1 MFCPECGD
9 EYREGF
15 EKCGYCGVPLVHALP
30 AEDESPREE
39 MAVLLKT
46 PDVGKLAIVKS
57 LLESAKIHYMVQ
69 GEGAVSLFPTAYSG
83 GFFNPEA
90 HGAEVLVCNGDL
102 DAATELLKSAEPDLD
117 KLGKES

>member
-15 EKCGYCGVPLVHALP
+15 EKCAYCDVPLVHELP
-30 AEDESPREE
+30 TEDAAPQEE

-57 LLESAKIHYMVQ
+57 LLESAGIPYVVQ
-69 GEGAVSLFPTAYSG
+69 GEDAVSLFPTAYSS

-90 HGAEVLVCNGDL
+90 HGAEVLVPGPDVE
-102 DAATELLKSAEPDLD
+102 AARQVLQSAEPDLD

>member
-9 EYREGF
+9 EYRDGF
-15 EKCGYCGVPLVHALP
+15 EKCGYCGVPLVHTLP
-30 AEDESPREE
+30 DEEQAPPEE

-57 LLESAKIHYMVQ
+57 VLESADIPFLVQ
-69 GEGAVSLFPTAYSG
+69 GEDAVSLFPTAYSS

-90 HGAEVLVCNGDL
+90 HGAEVLVRKMDL
-102 DAATELLKSAEPDLD
+102 DAAKELLESAEPDLE
-117 KLGKES
+117 KLGRDP